1 MHPCG
6 QLAQSLAMTRS
17 NDKKAKKAAC
27 VERLERIARG
37 DDKVCCNDDNEDDK
51 QEKAVVSFREEAL
64 QEKCG
69 VFGCISN
76 GDWPTSLDVAHIIC
90 LGLVGL
96 QHR

>member
-1 MHPCG
+1 MSSTTNESE
-6 QLAQSLAMTRS
+6 SLAVR
-17 NDKKAKKAAC
+17 
-27 VERLERIARG
+27 RLKYLCG
-37 DDKVCCNDDNEDDK
+37 TTNDDDGPTISDSDLANCDDL
-51 QEKAVVSFREEAL
+51 FRETAL
-64 QEKCG
+64 EEKCG